1 MPDPS
6 PSPVLAEPIA
16 PPREA
21 AAPQSTISHQPST
34 WAAVRGSWSVVRSL
48 LSRSPWSAFLPL
60 ALFSVLWLDLIR
72 QLSYQWSANEQYAYG
87 WFVPLLAAGLFW
99 KRWADRPEAEP
110 AHPPIWVIVSLGL
123 LALLW
128 LPMRVVHEINQD
140 WPLISWPL
148 ALLAVAFTLFA
159 LFLAGGMRWVRHF
172 AFPSLFIL
180 VAVQWPYRIEHGL
193 TQGLMQAVVA
203 ITVKVLTRFDVVAL
217 QRGNIIELSTGV
229 VGIDEACA
237 GIRSFQSTLMGA
249 LFLGELYRF
258 TTAKR
263 IQLILGGVGLSFCL
277 NIVRTF
283 FLTWYASSAGI
294 DIIKKLHDPAGFSIF
309 ILSFACLW
317 WMAWRIRKRAAA
329 QALAEEAE
337 YGKFIEH
344 TDVEPP
350 RAASGGFDSLLT
362 HGFLRR
368 FLVMV
373 GSWCLVAFVF
383 TEVWYRAHDTG
394 KSAFFHWTASPP
406 EIGSKPALELPSSA
420 VRMLAYDEAV
430 TGEWQEQDGA
440 DFSLFF
446 FRWNPMSAQSAM
458 RARSHRPEAC
468 LPAAGFRLVSESKLI
483 HFQTAKLQLPFR
495 KYVYDAQG
503 TKFYVFFCL
512 WEDGAE
518 NQPGMGRSQQ
528 ADRIESVLNGRRW
541 LGQQTLEIVITGCDS
556 ADTAE
561 RKLREQLPGIIRME
575 SSD

>member
-1 MPDPS
+1 L
-6 PSPVLAEPIA
+6 VV
-16 PPREA
+16 
-21 AAPQSTISHQPST
+21 IS
-34 WAAVRGSWSVVRSL
+34 AFYFL
-48 LSRSPWSAFLPL
+48 LSAFPLRRFLPL
-60 ALFSVLWLDLIR
+60 ALFSVLWLDLCR
-72 QLSYQWSANEQYAYG
+72 QLSYQWQTNEQYAYG

-99 KRWADRPEAEP
+99 KRWADRPAPDQPSTIPSSVAAPVLRSRTAEGGLRRVDNP
-110 AHPPIWVIVSLGL
+110 QPPLWLIALGVL

-172 AFPSLFIL
+172 AFPALFIL

-203 ITVKVLTRFDVVAL
+203 ITAKVLTRFDVVAL

-263 IQLILGGVGLSFCL
+263 ILLIIGGVGLSFCL

-283 FLTWYASSAGI
+283 FLTWYASAAGI
-294 DIIKKLHDPAGFSIF
+294 DIIKKLHDPDGFSIF

-344 TDVEPP
+344 IDVEPP

-394 KSAFFHWTASPP
+394 KSAFYHWSARPP
-406 EIGSKPALELPSSA
+406 EIGSKAALELPA
-420 VRMLAYDEAV
+420 CRPD
-430 TGEWQEQDGA
+430 
-440 DFSLFF
+440 
-446 FRWNPMSAQSAM
+446 
-458 RARSHRPEAC
+458 AR
-468 LPAAGFRLVSESKLI
+468 
-483 HFQTAKLQLPFR
+483 
-495 KYVYDAQG
+495 
-503 TKFYVFFCL
+503 
-512 WEDGAE
+512 
-518 NQPGMGRSQQ
+518 
-528 ADRIESVLNGRRW
+528 
-541 LGQQTLEIVITGCDS
+541 
-556 ADTAE
+556 
-561 RKLREQLPGIIRME
+561 LR
-575 SSD
+575 